1 MTAFSETD
9 VGICG
14 LFQCSWNEL
23 GVKGF
28 VLFFFLCPLLLYSA
42 HSMQSPFEK
51 SWTICNLTSFSFA
64 LFFSLP
70 TLCFQSCGCCGS
82 CCLYWKRRLYT
93 RLRRTFYQL
102 IDCISI
108 DGDGGKKGREGNNSN
123 VLSHLL
129 TLLTIFLSG
138 RHIRCWPESSRSNPL
153 SPVHRIDPICVCQV
167 EGTKKCYPPKSSL
180 SLFSH
185 ALFKLWLISN

>member
-42 HSMQSPFEK
+42 HCMQSPFEK
-51 SWTICNLTSFSFA
+51 SWTICNLTFFSFA

-70 TLCFQSCGCCGS
+70 TLCFQSCGCCGRS
-82 CCLYWKRRLYT
+82 CLYWKRRLYT

-108 DGDGGKKGREGNNSN
+108 DGDGGKKGREGNDSMNSLTYS
-123 VLSHLL
+123 LSWQSSSVAGTSAADQKAAGAIHSLL
-129 TLLTIFLSG
+129 CIESIRSVCARLKELKNAILLS
-138 RHIRCWPESSRSNPL
+138 PL
-153 SPVHRIDPICVCQV
+153 SV
-167 EGTKKCYPPKSSL
+167 SL
-180 SLFSH
+180 VMLC
-185 ALFKLWLISN
+185 SNCD